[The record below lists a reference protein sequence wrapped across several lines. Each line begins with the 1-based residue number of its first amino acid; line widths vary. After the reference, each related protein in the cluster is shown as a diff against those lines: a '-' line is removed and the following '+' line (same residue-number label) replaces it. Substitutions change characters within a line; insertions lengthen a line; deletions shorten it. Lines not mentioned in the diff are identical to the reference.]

1 MFLVEKVLAKSNMY
15 TRYVLYL
22 IGIAI
27 LSFSFIKRNT
37 IIHNLVR
44 HSTEMKKFL
53 PSHQKKTP
61 LGPCSQRVAASCV
74 AREPQHQQNINKSSP
89 AWSPVASG
97 FSMLRVWWRIG
108 KPKAK
113 VLPLLESFRKSM
125 SKTCQ
130 ANLRSRGGGGGIYQ
144 KKQLRTEELHFIHFK
159 KADVT
164 KTPTPKSQASN
175 SSSQI
180 AKKKSRSPSQ
190 LRQPHLSVDA
200 APATG
205 IAPGVIQATK
215 WWTTSQDQV
224 DAAPLIFGTS
234 GRSLFS
240 LTHCKPMRK
249 SISKIYVP
257 TSGIFVWPLANTA
270 AKSQN
275 CLPLMVSKKAVLV
288 AGTCDWHSCYQICA
302 ENTAQSPQW
311 IWHLMHV
318 SLSCSKLWVLGCL

>member
-130 ANLRSRGGGGGIYQ
+130 ANLRSRGGGGGESIKRNSWGPRSFILFTL
-144 KKQLRTEELHFIHFK
+144 KKLMSPKPQLQNLKLPILH
-159 KADVT
+159 
-164 KTPTPKSQASN
+164 PKSPKKRVAPRLSCANHIFPLTQRRQQAS
-175 SSSQI
+175 
-180 AKKKSRSPSQ
+180 R
-190 LRQPHLSVDA
+190 
-200 APATG
+200 
-205 IAPGVIQATK
+205 
-215 WWTTSQDQV
+215 
-224 DAAPLIFGTS
+224 
-234 GRSLFS
+234 
-240 LTHCKPMRK
+240 
-249 SISKIYVP
+249 
-257 TSGIFVWPLANTA
+257 LA
-270 AKSQN
+270 
-275 CLPLMVSKKAVLV
+275 
-288 AGTCDWHSCYQICA
+288 W
-302 ENTAQSPQW
+302 
-311 IWHLMHV
+311 
-318 SLSCSKLWVLGCL
+318 SKLRSGEPLPKIKWTQHRWFLAHPADLFFL